1 MKKHLPNA
9 ITLLNMLSGCVAVVF
24 ALKGY
29 PHISGLLIFV
39 SAIFDFL
46 DGFFARILNV
56 QSKTGK
62 ELDSLSDLIS
72 FGLAPA
78 IIIYV
83 LISSVPCE
91 TGNNVLHSMLPFLA
105 FLITICS
112 ALRLAKFNT
121 DTRNKEVFYGLPT
134 PANAIFIASL
144 PLILLQDS
152 IYPGIAIEPVK
163 SLIMHPLFLL
173 ALTVLLSF
181 LLISNIRLLSLK
193 FNSFRWAQNRIQ
205 YAFLITSLL
214 FMGVFHYA
222 GIPLICISY
231 FIFSQFIKA
240 QP

>member
-1 MKKHLPNA
+1 MKKHIPNT

-29 PHISGLLIFV
+29 PHISGWLIFL
-39 SAIFDFL
+39 SAILDFF

-62 ELDSLSDLIS
+62 ELDSFSDLIS

-83 LISSVPCE
+83 LISSAPCDADNKK
-91 TGNNVLHSMLPFLA
+91 TLHSILPFVA

-121 DTRNKEVFYGLPT
+121 DTRDKEVFYGLPT
-134 PANAIFIASL
+134 PANAIFIGSL

-152 IYPGIAIEPVK
+152 IFPGISGEPLK

-173 ALTVLLSF
+173 TLTLLLSF
-181 LLISNIRLLSLK
+181 LLISNIKLLSLK
-193 FNSFRWAQNRIQ
+193 FHSFGWAQNRPQ
-205 YAFLITSLL
+205 YLFLITSLL
-214 FMGVFHYA
+214 LMGVFNYT
-222 GIPLICISY
+222 GIPLVIISY
-231 FIFSQFIKA
+231 FIFSQFIRS
-240 QP
+240 